1 MINEG
6 MDVDLAEILHDL
18 SGIYLERIR
27 ESRGGGMKTGTR
39 SWRRGASHDPS
50 PQSEAPTEILFK
62 EKENQ
67 PPMNTDKDMIK
78 NES

>member
-1 MINEG
+1 MKEW
-6 MDVDLAEILHDL
+6 MLTWPKF
-18 SGIYLERIR
+18 YTTCR
-27 ESRGGGMKTGTR
+27 ESIWSASENPGGGGMKTGTR